1 LERALQRSVSREG
14 RYALV
19 VLALL
24 CSVYVLNFLDRQL
37 LSILAK
43 PIQDELGLT
52 DGQLGRLGGL
62 YFALF
67 YCILGVPVAWLADR
81 GNRVRVLSFACA
93 VWSAATIACGVAQN
107 YSQLAMARMSV
118 GIGEAGGV
126 PPSYSIISDY
136 FPAAQR
142 GTALGLFNLGPPIG
156 QALGVAFG
164 AKIAAAYDWRLAFI
178 LLGSAGLI
186 AAAGVWGAVREPK
199 RGATDVPVP
208 ETAVKGA
215 RDLAGAASHQ
225 KATMSAAE
233 NMARQEAPTHGGATV
248 SGEAS
253 MSRADDAVSFWGT
266 LRMFAT
272 HPTLTLV
279 SLACGATQFVT
290 YATMGFTTLFL
301 MREKAMTLD
310 EIAIWYALILG
321 VGVSAGIYLSGRL
334 VDRFAARSPG
344 VYGFLPGVALAL
356 AVPFF
361 IGFVHAPSWPVAL
374 AFLAVPTFLNY
385 FYLTP
390 AVTLV
395 QNSVPARQRT
405 LAGAVLL
412 LIMNLIGLGCGP
424 TWVGAVSDWLRP
436 THPGNSLQLAFYSLV
451 PFYLIAIGLHLALAR
466 RLSRDRGVLAR

>member
-1 LERALQRSVSREG
+1 MTTDQAAASAAPPALAARGG
-14 RYALV
+14 RYVWV

-24 CSVYVLNFLDRQL
+24 CFVYVLNFLDRQL

-43 PIQDELGLT
+43 PIQDELGIT
-52 DGQLGRLGGL
+52 DGQIGRLGGL

-81 GNRVRVLSFACA
+81 TNRVRVLTIACA
-93 VWSAATIACGVAQN
+93 LWSAATIACGLART
-107 YSQLAMARMSV
+107 YPQLAIARMSV
-118 GIGEAGGV
+118 GVGEAGGV

-136 FPAAQR
+136 FPAERR

-178 LLGSAGLI
+178 LLGVAGLI
-186 AAAGVWGAVREPK
+186 AAVAVLGIVREPR
-199 RGATDVPVP
+199 RGATDRKAAATPVP
-208 ETAVKGA
+208 ASAPVVAAAVV
-215 RDLAGAASHQ
+215 D
-225 KATMSAAE
+225 
-233 NMARQEAPTHGGATV
+233 
-248 SGEAS
+248 GEATG
-253 MSRADDAVSFWGT
+253 FWAT

-272 HPTLTLV
+272 QPTLALV
-279 SLACGATQFVT
+279 SLAAAATQFVT
-290 YATMGFTTLFL
+290 YGTMGFTTLFL

-310 EIAIWYALILG
+310 EIALWYALLLG
-321 VGVSAGIYLSGRL
+321 IFVSAGIYLSGRL
-334 VDRFAARSPG
+334 TDHYAARSPQ
-344 VYGFLPGVALAL
+344 VYGLLPGIALAV

-361 IGFVHAPSWPVAL
+361 IGFVHAPTWPVAM
-374 AFLAVPTFLNY
+374 AFLIVPTFLNY

-395 QNSVPARQRT
+395 QNSVSAHQRT

-412 LIMNLIGLGCGP
+412 LIMNLIGLGLGP

-436 THPGNSLQLAFYSLV
+436 DHPVNSLQLAFYSLV
-451 PFYLIAIGLHLALAR
+451 PFYLIAIAFHLALAR
-466 RLSRDRGVLAR
+466 HLRSAAAR

>member
-1 LERALQRSVSREG
+1 MESRER
-14 RYALV
+14 RYIWV

-24 CSVYVLNFLDRQL
+24 CLVYVLNFLDRQL

-43 PIQDELGLT
+43 PIQDELGIS

-67 YCILGVPVAWLADR
+67 YCILGIPVAWLADR
-81 GNRVRVLSFACA
+81 SNRVRILSIACA
-93 VWSAATIACGVAQN
+93 VWSAATVACGMAQN
-107 YSQLAMARMSV
+107 YAQLTVARMSV
-118 GIGEAGGV
+118 GVGEAGGV

-136 FPAAQR
+136 FASTRR

-164 AKIAAAYDWRLAFI
+164 AKIAAAYDWRLAFT
-178 LLGSAGLI
+178 LLGAAGLV
-186 AAAGVWGAVREPK
+186 AAAAVWGLVREPK
-199 RGATDVPVP
+199 RGATDVQP
-208 ETAVKGA
+208 
-215 RDLAGAASHQ
+215 DDS
-225 KATMSAAE
+225 E
-233 NMARQEAPTHGGATV
+233 N
-248 SGEAS
+248 
-253 MSRADDAVSFWGT
+253 VSFWSA

-272 HPTLTLV
+272 QPTLTLV
-279 SLACGATQFVT
+279 SLAAGATQFVT

-310 EIAIWYALILG
+310 EIAIWYALVLG
-321 VGVSAGIYLSGRL
+321 VGVSAGIFLSGRL
-334 VDRFAARSPG
+334 VDRFGQRFPA
-344 VYGFLPGVALAL
+344 VYGFLPGIALAI

-374 AFLAVPTFLNY
+374 AFLTVPTFLNY

-395 QNSVPARQRT
+395 QNSVSARQRT

-412 LIMNLIGLGCGP
+412 LIMNLIGLGLGP
-424 TWVGAVSDWLRP
+424 TWLGAVSDWLRP
-436 THPGNSLQLAFYSLV
+436 THPENSLQLAFYSLV
-451 PFYLIAIGLHLALAR
+451 PFYLIAICLHFMLAR
-466 RLSRDRGVLAR
+466 KLGRAR